1 MSNYTNQ
8 TKLLSDEFAFVINIR
23 MNTKLNQFIKRNQ
36 KRNTHLYSNGLQEGI
51 DYVVCP
57 ASGQRL
63 LIIRTD
69 YITKVLGMSIEQY
82 DQTYPDTQKRC
93 HAHKQNIKQGLHKF
107 DPKTGLTRY
116 EAGQVKAR
124 ETLKQIDEYGVSG
137 YTRKGQQTRNT
148 HLRNIDSAG
157 KNGYRRQ
164 ADARITTVL
173 ENGLT
178 VEQNAHRK
186 QKETLIKNNK
196 TGSGGASKQS
206 KKALSPVI
214 AFLKDHN
221 IKFYF
226 DHEEYGIKDNE
237 TGNYYFLDL
246 TIPDYSIAIEYQ
258 SYAWHADPNLTETE
272 WKNWKPPKGYPF
284 TSQQVLTYD
293 YNKARSLY
301 KNRGIRTYYVWQKT
315 QETDIEE
322 IICLLKTLITKY

>member
-1 MSNYTNQ
+1 
-8 TKLLSDEFAFVINIR
+8 

-36 KRNTHLYSNGLQEGI
+36 KRNAHLYSNLLQEGI

-57 ASGQRL
+57 ASAQRL

-69 YITKVLGMSIEQY
+69 YITKVLGMSIEHY
-82 DQTYPDTQKRC
+82 DQTYPGTQKRC
-93 HAHKQNIKQGLHKF
+93 HAHRQNIKQGLHKL
-107 DPKTGLTRY
+107 DSKTGLTRY

-124 ETLKQIDEYGVSG
+124 KTLRQVDEYGMSG
-137 YTRKGQQTRNT
+137 YTRKGQQTRNA
-148 HLRNIDSAG
+148 HLRKIDSTG
-157 KNGYRRQ
+157 RNGYRRQ
-164 ADARITTVL
+164 ADARLTTIL

-214 AFLKDHN
+214 VFLKEND

-226 DHEEYGIKDNE
+226 DSEEYGIKDNE
-237 TGNYYFLDL
+237 TGNYYFWDL

-258 SYAWHADPNLTETE
+258 SSAWHADPTLTETE
-272 WKNWKPPKGYPF
+272 WKNWKPPKGTPF

-301 KNRGIRTYYVWQKT
+301 KNREIRTYYVWQKT